1 MHRDTMIKVCLVTE
15 ELAGVGVSGG
25 IGGAFLE
32 LAQLLARSGAHVD
45 VLYCPTSP
53 LDHAERERAASDLRR
68 QGIGL
73 EILDFDRYT
82 HAPHGPEKRS
92 YGVFKHLEASSGRY
106 DIIHFH
112 DYKGLGCYAIAA
124 KRQGLALAN
133 SQLVVQLHGPTGWV
147 LSANESLPTHPDQL
161 RIDHLER
168 ESIRY
173 ADEVVSPSRYLVDWM
188 RADGYAFPE
197 HGRVQVIRNVC
208 TTLAG
213 RLAAIASPGGADAGP
228 GPDGIDEIVLFA
240 RHEDRKGFSVFCDAL
255 DRLEDDLAKR
265 GIQVTFLGRFG
276 TVGGRHSGMLL
287 AERAR
292 RWRFPLRILPQLDRD
307 GAADYL
313 AGNSQALVAIPSPEE
328 NSPYTVLEAIA
339 LGKRVLTSARGGARE
354 LIDAAQHPQAL
365 CRIDAASL
373 ASTIAHV
380 LEHGMPVAKLAESLQ
395 ETERKWL
402 GFHDRILLASRRN
415 DPHAAGASPS
425 LPRVVLGITHYERP
439 EKLLDAVVSAM
450 RQTYPNL
457 RIVVVDDG
465 SPRPET
471 QQALDK
477 IAVMLERA
485 GGMLIRRENGYLG
498 AARNSIAAAT
508 ESDYLCFLDDDDIAF
523 PTLIEQLVAAA
534 LRTDADIVNCINL
547 YMPESR
553 RAEAWPEPQGFEQ
566 KVSYVPTGGPLAL
579 AALENC
585 LGSATSLIRRSTFD
599 TIGGYTEIH
608 GVGHED
614 YEFYVRAL
622 QHGARIEVSPQVLY
636 LYEVDRPS
644 MIGSTSAIRNMRRV
658 VDAIDFGADTGAWR
672 DLARLRAGQVAQER
686 GENRFR
692 WETGRHPHAALVSAI
707 VDPATGLPQQLEHLA
722 QYAQAIDSPM
732 AVAAFRQA
740 GRDNQAVTDSVLE
753 PVLPERWTTSTRQ
766 RPRPGGADH
775 VLEIKL
781 DLAIGRHRQAIE
793 QMLRLATG
801 RSALEDREWAAL
813 RDVVRHIED
822 LDTLSEL
829 LPALS
834 RLRVT
839 PKQKRHALPALFEIA
854 RRIGDH
860 DTMEAVF
867 NGAIRADEADY
878 LGRYAD
884 VARAVTGG
892 TFRDG
897 LTHYR
902 AWGLQEGRK
911 GFETTTELATLADD
925 VVAAWDLDGVVFR
938 NAGKPARGDSR
949 HAAKPRPA
957 AAA

>member
-32 LAQLLARSGAHVD
+32 LAQLLARSGARVD

-53 LDHAERERAASDLRR
+53 LDQAERERAASDLRR

-73 EILDFDRYT
+73 EILDCDRHTY
-82 HAPHGPEKRS
+82 APHGPEKRS
-92 YGVFKHLEASSGRY
+92 YSVFKHLEACSGRY

-168 ESIRY
+168 ESIRH
-173 ADEVVSPSRYLVDWM
+173 ADEVVSPSQYLIDWM

-213 RLAAIASPGGADAGP
+213 RLAAIASPVDADTGP
-228 GPDGIDEIVLFA
+228 GADGIDEIVLFA

-265 GIQVTFLGRFG
+265 GIRITFLGRFG

-313 AGNSQALVAIPSPEE
+313 AGNPHALVAIPSPEE

-339 LGKRVLTSARGGARE
+339 LDKRVLTSDRGGARE

-373 ASTIAHV
+373 ASAIAHA
-380 LEHGMPVAKLAESLQ
+380 LEHGMPVAKLAEPLR

-402 GFHDRILLASRRN
+402 GFHDRVLLASRRN
-415 DPHAAGASPS
+415 GARAADAPPS

-450 RQTYPNL
+450 RQTYANL

-534 LRTDADIVNCINL
+534 MRTDADIVNCINR

-553 RAEAWPEPQGFEQ
+553 RIEAWPDPQRFEQ
-566 KVSYVPTGGPLAL
+566 KVSYVPTGGPLSL

-599 TIGGYTEIH
+599 AIGGYTEIH

-622 QHGARIEVSPQVLY
+622 QHGARIEISPQVLY

-644 MIGSTSAIRNMRRV
+644 MIGSTSAIRNTRRV

-672 DLARLRAGQVAQER
+672 DLVRLRAGQVAQER
-686 GENRFR
+686 SENRLR
-692 WETGRHPHAALVSAI
+692 WEAGRNPQSTLASAI
-707 VDPATGLPQQLEHLA
+707 VDSSTRMPQQLEHLVE
-722 QYAQAIDSPM
+722 YAQAIDSP
-732 AVAAFRQA
+732 AAAIAFRQA
-740 GRDNQAVTDSVLE
+740 GRSDQSAAAASLE
-753 PVLPERWTTSTRQ
+753 PVLPEQWTTSARQ
-766 RPRPGGADH
+766 RPRPGSADRL
-775 VLEIKL
+775 LEIKL

-793 QMLRLATG
+793 QTLRLVTG
-801 RSALEDREWAAL
+801 RNSLTDREWQVM
-813 RDVVRHIED
+813 REVVGQIED
-822 LDTLSEL
+822 RDTLSEL
-829 LPALS
+829 LRGLS
-834 RLRVT
+834 QLRVT
-839 PKQKRHALPALFEIA
+839 PKQKRRALPTLFELA
-854 RRIGDH
+854 RRMD
-860 DTMEAVF
+860 DRATMEILF

-878 LGRYAD
+878 LGRHAD
-884 VARAVTGG
+884 VARATAGG
-892 TFRDG
+892 TVQDG

-902 AWGLQEGRK
+902 TWGLQEGRK
-911 GFETTTELATLADD
+911 GFETTGELAALAGDIL
-925 VVAAWDLDGVVFR
+925 ATWDLDGVVFR
-938 NAGKPARGDSR
+938 KSGKPARDDSR
-949 HAAKPRPA
+949 HAPISRPA